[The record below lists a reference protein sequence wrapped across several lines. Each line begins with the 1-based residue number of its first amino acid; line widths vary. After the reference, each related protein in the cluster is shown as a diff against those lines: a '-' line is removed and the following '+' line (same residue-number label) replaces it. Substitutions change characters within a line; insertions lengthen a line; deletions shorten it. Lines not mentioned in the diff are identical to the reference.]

1 MKLTP
6 RVLWIILGTVLLCTL
21 LGGVYGREV
30 DATTGGDDS
39 QVKNSLTE
47 FTRVYN
53 VVEQNYADAVDPD
66 KAIYGPSDTNVGAIP
81 GALRSLDPHSNFY
94 DPRAFSLLR

>member
-1 MKLTP
+1 MKPTP
-6 RVLWIILGTVLLCTL
+6 RVLWFVLGTVLLCTL
-21 LGGVYGREV
+21 LGGLYGREV

-53 VVEQNYADAVDPD
+53 VVEQNYADAGQGYLWPD
-66 KAIYGPSDTNVGAIP
+66 RYECRRHP
-81 GALRSLDPHSNFY
+81 GCVAQ
-94 DPRAFSLLR
+94 PRPPL